1 MRIFASYIAAAL
13 IAAAGASQAQDV
25 DILLACSKSPIG
37 AVPCD
42 AEALADH
49 LGLMSGGDVLDF
61 RESRMESFAILTSL
75 RLAAS
80 AIFFNL
86 EDDGCVAEE
95 ERSQAVQIW
104 ELWVQLPPDATPA
117 AVEKYAVLNGL
128 MRNVYDMEI
137 EC

>member
-1 MRIFASYIAAAL
+1 MRGFASYLAIAL
-13 IAAAGASQAQDV
+13 IAASASQAKDA
-25 DILLACSKSPIG
+25 DIILACSKEPIG
-37 AVPCD
+37 SGACV
-42 AEALADH
+42 AEVLAEH

-61 RESRMESFAILTSL
+61 RESRMESFAILTSM

-95 ERSQAVQIW
+95 ERSQAVEIW
-104 ELWVQLPPDATPA
+104 ELWVQLTPDATPS
-117 AVEKYAVLNGL
+117 AVEKYAVLNGV
-128 MRNVYDMEI
+128 MRNVYDMKI